1 MKNDITPQ
9 IKSDLKQLRE
19 EMDAITERWK
29 NEDGFNIEVEMKE
42 HIRKWGDS
50 EAFKIDLE
58 EDNQEKEKRR
68 AFFGDFLTDPIY
80 DNDLTAYIENNK
92 KLIKDIIDKH
102 SFLNNEYINFV
113 GAICFALSIGGD
125 AGKEKVEYYNNNLVN
140 IHKERLPV
148 LEALSKD
155 HLLKCLLNL
164 DEEKVNEVLE
174 DFIERSNL
182 PVIKN
187 TTENTYLDWH
197 IYNFIVKNKKD
208 KIIRARQIDVLLY
221 IFRQFNY
228 YGYTATT
235 DKFAQNEQFERA
247 GKRIDYIATFI
258 KEKFKS

>member
-19 EMDAITERWK
+19 EMDEITERWK
-29 NEDGFNIEVEMKE
+29 NEDGFNIIVEMKE

-58 EDNQEKEKRR
+58 EDKNEKEERWKY
-68 AFFGDFLTDPIY
+68 FKDYLTDPIY
-80 DNDLTAYIENNK
+80 DDDLTAYIENNK

-155 HLLKCLLNL
+155 DFLMCLLHL
-164 DEEKVNEVLE
+164 DEEKVNELLE
-174 DFIERSNL
+174 DFIGHSNV

-235 DKFAQNEQFERA
+235 DKFTQNEQFERA
-247 GKRIDYIATFI
+247 GKRIDYISTFI

>member
-9 IKSDLKQLRE
+9 IKSDLKQLRAE
-19 EMDAITERWK
+19 FDEITERWK
-29 NEDGFNIEVEMKE
+29 NEDGFNVEAAMKE

-58 EDNQEKEKRR
+58 EDNKEKEERR
-68 AFFGDFLTDPIY
+68 KYFEDFLAEPMHDV
-80 DNDLTAYIENNK
+80 DLTTYIKNNK
-92 KLIKDIIDKH
+92 ELIKDIIDKH
-102 SFLNNEYINFV
+102 SVLNDEYIKFI

-155 HLLKCLLNL
+155 DFLMCLLHL

-174 DFIERSNL
+174 DFIERSNV

-235 DKFAQNEQFERA
+235 DKFTQNEQFERA
-247 GKRIDYIATFI
+247 GKRIDYISTFI

>member
-19 EMDAITERWK
+19 EMDEITERWK
-29 NEDGFNIEVEMKE
+29 NEDGFNIIVEVKE

-58 EDNQEKEKRR
+58 EENKEKEERKKY
-68 AFFGDFLTDPIY
+68 FEDYLTDPIY
-80 DNDLTAYIENNK
+80 DDDLTAYIENNK

-125 AGKEKVEYYNNNLVN
+125 TGKEKVEYYNNNLVN

-155 HLLKCLLNL
+155 DFLMCLLHL
-164 DEEKVNEVLE
+164 DEEKVNELLE
-174 DFIERSNL
+174 DFIGRSNV

-235 DKFAQNEQFERA
+235 DKFTQNEQFERA
-247 GKRIDYIATFI
+247 GKRIDYISTFI

>member
-9 IKSDLKQLRE
+9 IKSDLKQLRAE
-19 EMDAITERWK
+19 FDKHIERLK
-29 NEDGFNIEVEMKE
+29 NGDEFNVVAATKE

-50 EAFKIDLE
+50 EAFKIYLE
-58 EDNQEKEKRR
+58 EYNKEREERR
-68 AFFGDFLTDPIY
+68 KYFEDYLTRPMHD
-80 DNDLTAYIENNK
+80 DDLTAYIENNK
-92 KLIKDIIDKH
+92 ELIKDIIDKH
-102 SFLNNEYINFV
+102 SFLNDEYIEFI

-125 AGKEKVEYYNNNLVN
+125 AGKKKVEYYNNILVN
-140 IHKERLPV
+140 INKETLPV

-155 HLLKCLLNL
+155 DYLMCLLHL
-164 DEEKVNEVLE
+164 DEEEVNELLE
-174 DFIERSNL
+174 NFTERSNI
-182 PVIKN
+182 PVIKH
-187 TTENTYLDWH
+187 TTQNTYLDWH

-235 DKFAQNEQFERA
+235 DKFTQNEQFERA
-247 GKRIDYIATFI
+247 GKRIDYISTFI

>member
-221 IFRQFNY
+221 IFHQFNY

-235 DKFAQNEQFERA
+235 DKFTQNEQFERA
-247 GKRIDYIATFI
+247 GKRIDYVLSFI